1 MSIEIREYSVEVFAE
16 NMLLHGRLRSSRR
29 LTDLANEPEPYID
42 LDDVHMYPYLP
53 DALLGLNEHS
63 HGMVNKASVV
73 LMTELTEVSRAA
85 GGADAAGARV
95 VKDAFRVLVH
105 ANQFAINANV
115 HLAPGVELGHML
127 SQVSTRFLPVTN
139 ATVTP
144 TQPNTQLESF
154 RRDFMLVN
162 TEQIS
167 YLGLAEVSP
176 PVAPAAGPDDEL
188 IG

>member
-29 LTDLANEPEPYID
+29 LTDLVNEPERYID

-73 LMTELTEVSRAA
+73 LMTELTEVAPVG
-85 GGADAAGARV
+85 GGADTGGARV
-95 VKDAFRVLVH
+95 AKDAFRILVH

-127 SQVSTRFLPVTN
+127 SQAATRFLPVTN
-139 ATVTP
+139 ATVAP
-144 TQPNTQLESF
+144 TQPNTQLAGF

-167 YLGLAEVSP
+167 YLGLADVSP
-176 PVAPAAGPDDEL
+176 PVPGGSPDDEL